1 MVCSTAC
8 RLQLTVFAP
17 MSHLATLFAMD
28 EASLSRL
35 SKRQRDCLR
44 LIAELK
50 GSKEIAR
57 ELNIT
62 QNTVN
67 SYVAE
72 AVALLGARDRR
83 DAARKYMSMAT
94 PESIRDEYL
103 RVEVLP
109 ATDPSLVGGGGSQV
123 VRSGGLRLPFRKQGS
138 LHNDLTITSRLWWIL
153 AGAVLVALLLA
164 ATVNI
169 FDALVRVAKSATG

>member
-1 MVCSTAC
+1 
-8 RLQLTVFAP
+8 
-17 MSHLATLFAMD
+17 MD
-28 EASLSRL
+28 ESRLSRL
-35 SKRQRDCLR
+35 SNRHRDCLR
-44 LIAELK
+44 LIGELK

-57 ELNIT
+57 ELNIS

-83 DAARKYMSMAT
+83 DAARMYSSLHA
-94 PESIRDEYL
+94 PEKVGDEYL
-103 RVEVLP
+103 RVE
-109 ATDPSLVGGGGSQV
+109 ALVTTPPTLQGEANAQAAKLGGMK
-123 VRSGGLRLPFRKQGS
+123 LPFRTEGS
-138 LHNDLTITSRLWWIL
+138 LRNDLTTAARLWWIL

-169 FDALVRVAKSATG
+169 LDALVRVARSTAG

>member
-1 MVCSTAC
+1 
-8 RLQLTVFAP
+8 
-17 MSHLATLFAMD
+17 MD
-28 EASLSRL
+28 EGALSRL
-35 SKRQRDCLR
+35 SNRQRDCLR
-44 LIAELK
+44 LIGELK

-83 DAARKYMSMAT
+83 DAARMYASLVT
-94 PESIRDEYL
+94 PELIRDEYL
-103 RVEVLP
+103 RVETLP
-109 ATDPSLVGGGGSQV
+109 ATDPSLVGGGANQV

-138 LHNDLTITSRLWWIL
+138 LRNDLTITLRLWWIL

-169 FDALVRVAKSATG
+169 LDALVRVAKSATG

>member
-1 MVCSTAC
+1 
-8 RLQLTVFAP
+8 
-17 MSHLATLFAMD
+17 MD
-28 EASLSRL
+28 EVRISRL
-35 SKRQRDCLR
+35 SNRQRDCLR
-44 LIAELK
+44 LIGELK

-57 ELNIT
+57 ELNIS

-83 DAARKYMSMAT
+83 EAARIYSSAAT
-94 PESIRDEYL
+94 PEKIRDEYL
-103 RVEVLP
+103 RVEALVVHP
-109 ATDPSLVGGGGSQV
+109 PSAFGDGNAQETH
-123 VRSGGLRLPFRKQGS
+123 SGGLRLPFRTEGS
-138 LHNDLTITSRLWWIL
+138 LRNDLTTNARLWWIL

-169 FDALVRVAKSATG
+169 LDALVRVARSATG